1 MNKTLEEVTT
11 LLVADLKREAVKSR
25 SQGGAALSYVDTYY
39 VIKRLNECFG
49 NLGWDSETVDMVL
62 LTQPGEKAAYRAK
75 VRITAIVATGDGG
88 YMKVCKEGTGWGS
101 DKSTNNAHEIAC
113 KEAESDALKRAA
125 MKFGMSLGLA
135 LYDKSQ
141 ENVED
146 APKSVVTPASI
157 AAGKK
162 LDAMVAQATKPCPT
176 PTDGPVVNGYITTAK
191 GYAKGTTTHATN
203 LPPGPLLGIKDAAP
217 TQTVSPKF
225 PVEQS
230 HPTPASD
237 REAVNK
243 RITAMSNVI
252 LAIAGPSGAPERA
265 AKAAELKALVASKG
279 AETKEALTDAKAAKL
294 LKTLEEM
301 VNG

>member
-1 MNKTLEEVTT
+1 MNKELNEVIKQ
-11 LLVADLKREAVKSR
+11 LDADLSRSAVKSR

-62 LTQPGEKAAYRAK
+62 VSNPGDKAAYRAK

-101 DKSTNNAHEIAC
+101 DKSTNNAHEMAC

-146 APKSVVTPASI
+146 APKGGVKSE
-157 AAGKK
+157 AAIRYDLATK
-162 LDAMVAQATKPCPT
+162 AVAQAAKP
-176 PTDGPVVNGYITTAK
+176 
-191 GYAKGTTTHATN
+191 
-203 LPPGPLLGIKDAAP
+203 AP
-217 TQTVSPKF
+217 TQTVA
-225 PVEQS
+225 
-230 HPTPASD
+230 PTPERGD
-237 REAVNK
+237 VTPKEGGRESVNK

-252 LAIAGPSGAPERA
+252 LAKAGPSGAPERA

-279 AETKEALTDAKAAKL
+279 AETKEALTDAKAAEL
-294 LKTLEEM
+294 LTALEAM
-301 VNG
+301 ANA